1 MPSGERRA
9 RGDPGPSAWI
19 IQGDGVAPGAAKRM
33 RVQRRRSRAM
43 EGEGT
48 AAPERTDM
56 YRSAAKVPAA
66 TEMRA
71 AKMSAAKVRTAST
84 EMAAA
89 EMAAAEMRVAST
101 EMATSMTAAV
111 TTTATMAAAS
121 RDGISGRRKRGRQN
135 NDSNP
140 DSEF

>member
-1 MPSGERRA
+1 
-9 RGDPGPSAWI
+9 
-19 IQGDGVAPGAAKRM
+19 
-33 RVQRRRSRAM
+33 M
-43 EGEGT
+43 EGESA
-48 AAPERTDM
+48 AAPERTEM

-66 TEMRA
+66 TEMH
-71 AKMSAAKVRTAST
+71 AAKVRAAAT
-84 EMAAA
+84 EMAST

-121 RDGISGRRKRGRQN
+121 RDGISGRRQGGRQN
-135 NDSNP
+135 NDGNP